1 MPIIL
6 PAGLRRLDDKEF
18 ERVAYRVM
26 EEVFRV
32 HNEFGRLFD
41 ERIYQTEIARRLDG
55 ARTQVPIEV
64 VFESFRKV
72 YYLDLLYAD
81 GAVFEL
87 KAADATT
94 DRHRAQL
101 LNYLLLL
108 DLPHGKLVNLR
119 GELAEHEFVNAP
131 WRREERLRFD
141 VDDAG
146 WIEANG
152 GAVEVKNSLVAVLRD
167 WGVGLEIPL
176 YEEALTHFLGG
187 EEKVLQP
194 VEVVVGQTT
203 VGTQVCRLI
212 NPDTAF
218 KITALTAG
226 LGHYENHLRQ
236 LLAHTALKRIQW
248 INLGRKIVTFRT
260 VGK

>member
-1 MPIIL
+1 
-6 PAGLRRLDDKEF
+6 
-18 ERVAYRVM
+18 M
-26 EEVFRV
+26 EVVFQV

-41 ERIYQTEIARRLDG
+41 ERIYQAEIARRLEG
-55 ARTQVPIEV
+55 ARVQVPIEV
-64 VFESFRKV
+64 VFERFRKGF
-72 YYLDLLYAD
+72 YLDLLYAN

-108 DLPHGKLVNLR
+108 DLSHGKLVNLR
-119 GELAEHEFVNAP
+119 GELVEHEFVNAP
-131 WRREERLRFD
+131 WRRAERLRFD

-146 WIEANG
+146 WVESDG
-152 GAVEVKNSLVAVLRD
+152 GAVEMKKLLVAILQD

-187 EEKVLQP
+187 EGKVVRP
-194 VEVVVGQTT
+194 VEVLVGQTT
-203 VGTQVCRLI
+203 VGTQTCRLI

-218 KITALTAG
+218 KITSLTNGVA
-226 LGHYENHLRQ
+226 HYEEHLRR
-236 LLAHTALKRIQW
+236 LLANTALKTSRVDQHRQE
-248 INLGRKIVTFRT
+248 NGDLPHAKKMKVRKLRART
-260 VGK
+260 